1 MTAPTTLHEH
11 GKKCRHREYYLT
23 CDAFDMLLALAGDAC
38 QICGKGSR
46 STLVIDHDHECFSK
60 VRGLLCPGCNVRM
73 GRVDG
78 GHRATSAELAY
89 ASDPFHA
96 RLTEQHYTKADR
108 GAKLANTKIRLRAS
122 LIAQIHEIA
131 KAEDRSAG
139 SAARILIAEA
149 LRAREEKEKG
159 K

>member
-1 MTAPTTLHEH
+1 MMAPTTLHEH

-23 CDAFDMLLALAGDAC
+23 CDAFDLLLGLAAGQC
-38 QICGKGSR
+38 QICGKGGA
-46 STLVIDHDHECFSK
+46 LVIDHDHECFSK
-60 VRGLLCPGCNVRM
+60 VRGLICPGCNVRM
-73 GRVDG
+73 GRVDSG
-78 GHRATSAELAY
+78 RRATSAELAY

-108 GAKLANTKIRLRAS
+108 GAKLANTKIRLRVS
-122 LIAQIHEIA
+122 LIARIHQIA

-139 SAARILIAEA
+139 SAARVLIAEA
-149 LRAREEKEKG
+149 LKAREEKEQG